1 MAFAGGRQGDHTG
14 AGGGNGMEWHRLRR
28 LLVIALSVFG
38 VIALAGGVLIA
49 VWVPTLS
56 TYRLVAFMSCM
67 FAVTGAAVTVA
78 VAAIGGYGRK

>member
-1 MAFAGGRQGDHTG
+1 M
-14 AGGGNGMEWHRLRR
+14 NWRR
-28 LLVIALSVFG
+28 LSKLLLIALAVFG

-56 TYRLVAFMSCM
+56 TYRLVAFVTCM

-78 VAAIGGYGRK
+78 VAVIGGQGDR